1 MYVTGY
7 IIMYV
12 TYKHFKYCMVITW
25 PAMCFDTVTH
35 IG

>member
-1 MYVTGY
+1 MYVIGY

-12 TYKHFKYCMVITW
+12 TYKHFKYRMVIPQ
-25 PAMCFDTVTH
+25 PAMCFDIVTH